1 MVAVVPLSEHH
12 PIYRAEDIEIWEVR
26 RRQQVADHNRRNI
39 FDDGRAKLAV
49 HNWGEAL
56 PVIEATLV
64 TYPPDGTSVVPLR
77 ISQAASGGSTV
88 GNMLW
93 PSSVLCSRLLLSG
106 QHLRPS
112 SDSVCLDVG
121 AGCGLTSIVAHQ
133 LGYTVV
139 ATDRSSIVD
148 GLLGDNFRQYLD
160 TAADREA
167 SQSNRLQCLSLDWEA
182 MFAGAST
189 ADWFD
194 QLGDKSISCVLCSD
208 CLYSSPAV
216 QPLLSLLDTVVLRER
231 ALAQSRDLQTRSVSV
246 QVLLVNELRSP
257 LEEFLYF
264 ALHRSDPSITVRI
277 REIPLTSPDLVLVR
291 SPEAFHVSP
300 PLRACLMT
308 WSCKW

>member
-1 MVAVVPLSEHH
+1 MPLSEHH
-12 PIYRAEDIEIWEVR
+12 SVYRAEDIEIWEVR
-26 RRQQVADHNRRNI
+26 RRRQSADHSHRNVV
-39 FDDGRAKLAV
+39 DDGRAKLVV
-49 HNWGEAL
+49 HNWGEAQ

-64 TYPPDGTSVVPLR
+64 TYPPDGMSVVPLR

-106 QHLRPS
+106 QHLRPPL
-112 SDSVCLDVG
+112 DSPSTVCLDVG
-121 AGCGLTSIVAHQ
+121 AGCGLTSIVAHH
-133 LGYTVV
+133 LGHSIV
-139 ATDRSSIVD
+139 ATDRPSIVD
-148 GLLGDNFRQYLD
+148 GLLGANVRRYFDAV
-160 TAADREA
+160 TDREA
-167 SQSNRLQCLSLDWEA
+167 SQSSRLQCLSLDWEA
-182 MFAGAST
+182 MFSGAST
-189 ADWFD
+189 SDWFE
-194 QLGDKSISCVLCSD
+194 QLGDASIGCVLCSD

-216 QPLLSLLDTVVLRER
+216 QPLLSLLDTVALRER
-231 ALAQSRDLQTRSVSV
+231 SLVQSRESETRSVSV

-264 ALHRSDPSITVRI
+264 ALHRPDPSITVRI